1 MDDISVDVS
10 SLEEREET
18 IDVDHVII
26 KISKIDRENFACQ
39 TCGKQFRRKDTAKVH
54 FKRKHLPQSNA
65 RSATRLSRIN

>member
-39 TCGKQFRRKDTAKVH
+39 TC
-54 FKRKHLPQSNA
+54 
-65 RSATRLSRIN
+65 